1 MEKEIEVKE
10 ELVEQNLNQEGSEN
24 VENAENI
31 EFSDMIKFKL
41 DSFEGP
47 LDLLLHLIKE
57 KKMNIMEVRLADI
70 TDQYLSYIQT
80 LKEMNMELATE
91 FLVVAS
97 TLIEIKSRSLIPIE
111 EVEVPDE
118 EDPEMRLKMQL
129 AEYELFKEAGENL
142 HNIENLERFYK
153 APDKS
158 VGDPRIVF
166 NQFNLDKMLDAFARI
181 MMKVQDKNEV
191 APKQIKKDRWT
202 VAEKIAFIK
211 STLLEHKEINFFSLF
226 DDSYSKLEIINVFL
240 AILELL
246 KFQYAKVV
254 QTEKYEDIII
264 TATEKLLEGD
274 NFDQEM
280 QKEINEVG

>member
-1 MEKEIEVKE
+1 MEKETLNKE
-10 ELVEQNLNQEGSEN
+10 DLVEQNLEGNEDTSES
-24 VENAENI
+24 I
-31 EFSDMIKFKL
+31 EFSDIIKFKL

-57 KKMNIMEVRLADI
+57 KKMDIMEVRLADI
-70 TDQYLSYIQT
+70 TDQYLSYIQS
-80 LKEMNMELATE
+80 LKETNMELATE

-97 TLIEIKSRSLIPIE
+97 TLVEIKSRSLIPIE
-111 EVEVPDE
+111 EVEILDE

-129 AEYELFKEAGENL
+129 AEYELFKEAGEKL

-158 VGDPRIVF
+158 VGDHRIVF

-181 MMKVQDKNEV
+181 MMKAQDKNEV

-202 VAEKIAFIK
+202 VAEKISFIK
-211 STLLEHKEINFFSLF
+211 STLLENKEINFFSLF

-254 QTEKYEDIII
+254 QADKYEDITI

-274 NFDQEM
+274 SLEQDM
-280 QKEINEVG
+280 KKENEELGL